1 MLNSFLE
8 NGNYGSD
15 LFEEN
20 NYDNEIYLLNDVT
33 INRKIRQRKRFHCFC
48 LFIFSII
55 ILSILFLQI
64 ICFLYINS
72 IVSQIENLEINKLNI
87 TQTFDYIDK
96 TETIIDY
103 LCKNYVRC

>member
-1 MLNSFLE
+1 MLNSFFE
-8 NGNYGSD
+8 NGNYESE
-15 LFEEN
+15 LFEES
-20 NYDNEIYLLNDVT
+20 NYDNEIYLLNNMT
-33 INRKIRQRKRFHCFC
+33 INKKKRQRKRFHCLC
-48 LFIFSII
+48 LFIFAMI

-72 IVSQIENLEINKLNI
+72 IVLQIENLEINKLNI
-87 TQTFDYIDK
+87 TQTFNYIDK